1 MNEPPCLLF
10 LSSTPLESKMALYV
24 DSNPSQSNHSSRCM
38 FAKAKLHK
46 SSIIAIY
53 SIFSNNSLFERP
65 TNADLRDTLQ
75 FFNSWVLNKPSGIG
89 VSTHSPPND
98 IATLATS
105 QAVNG
110 TPSLSI
116 PAGSKIKSFD
126 LSSFWFGCA
135 LDTVEG
141 LVGKATQCTIDVAG
155 FRKGQEVAVASF
167 TFTPPVTGV
176 SVPQIQ
182 AVFPDRFV
190 ALENVTII
198 QDDPALNVLVADNFQ
213 ITTHS

>member
-1 MNEPPCLLF
+1 
-10 LSSTPLESKMALYV
+10 
-24 DSNPSQSNHSSRCM
+24 M
-38 FAKAKLHK
+38 FAKATLHK
-46 SSIIAIY
+46 SSILAIHLTT
-53 SIFSNNSLFERP
+53 SDDLLSKRP
-65 TNADLRDTLQ
+65 TNANLRNTLQ
-75 FFNSWVLNKPSGIG
+75 FFNSWAVNEPSGVG
-89 VSTHSPPND
+89 VSTHSPPNN
-98 IATLATS
+98 IGSPGTI

-135 LDTVEG
+135 LNTVVG
-141 LVGKATQCTIDVAG
+141 LAGKASQCTIDVAG

-167 TFTPPVTGV
+167 TFTPPVTDL

-182 AVFPDRFV
+182 GVLPDSFI

-198 QDDPALNVLVADNFQ
+198 QDDPVLNVLLADNFQ
-213 ITTHS
+213 VTTHS

>member
-1 MNEPPCLLF
+1 MP
-10 LSSTPLESKMALYV
+10 
-24 DSNPSQSNHSSRCM
+24 
-38 FAKAKLHK
+38 
-46 SSIIAIY
+46 
-53 SIFSNNSLFERP
+53 
-65 TNADLRDTLQ
+65 DTLQ
-75 FFNSWVLNKPSGIG
+75 FFNSWVLNEPSGVG
-89 VSTHSPPND
+89 VSTHSPPID

-116 PAGSKIKSFD
+116 PAGSKIQSFD

-141 LVGKATQCTIDVAG
+141 LAGKATQCTIDVAG

-167 TFTPPVTGV
+167 TFTPPVTDL

-182 AVFPDRFV
+182 AVFSGTFI

-198 QDDPALNVLVADNFQ
+198 QDDPVLNVLVADNFK
-213 ITTHS
+213 ITTHSWVSKGCGSLRVVGRGGSERLVALAQKHTIRARFERIYCP